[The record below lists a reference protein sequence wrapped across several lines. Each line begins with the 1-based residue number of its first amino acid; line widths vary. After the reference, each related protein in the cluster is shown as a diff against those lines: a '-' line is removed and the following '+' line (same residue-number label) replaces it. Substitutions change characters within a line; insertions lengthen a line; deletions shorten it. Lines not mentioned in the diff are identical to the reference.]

1 MVKKQSGGLPTTG
14 HFSFTRPA
22 RPGDYCVLL
31 ASAGGPAQV
40 RLRHYQEV
48 LQSVYGGRPSEPVH
62 LTCNRFER
70 GPSSRIS
77 TFVNVLASNLTHFQT
92 FPIVPQ
98 SYLPQFSPFRNI
110 NILKWKVYSS
120 DQLLKIHAIIE
131 ASIAE
136 AGHVSM
142 YPPGWLSTL
151 VTALEDIK
159 VFTPETNSV
168 DLTLPHPLFIAGE
181 IIISRVNNY
190 DNFQTIERLPFPT
203 AKWKSSP

>member
-1 MVKKQSGGLPTTG
+1 MVKKLTGALPTTG
-14 HFSFTRPA
+14 HFTFTRPA

-31 ASAGGPAQV
+31 ASADGPGLI
-40 RLRHYQEV
+40 RLRRYQEV

-70 GPSSRIS
+70 GASARIS
-77 TFVNVLASNLTHFQT
+77 TFINTLAARLTHFQN
-92 FPIVPQ
+92 FPVVPQ
-98 SYLPQFSPFRNI
+98 SYLPQFSPSRNI
-110 NILKWKVYSS
+110 NILKWKVSSS
-120 DQLLKIHAIIE
+120 DDLVKIHAIIE

-159 VFTPETNSV
+159 VFTPDKSTI

-181 IIISRVNNY
+181 IIISRVNNF

-203 AKWKSSP
+203 TSWKPLS